1 MRTLRY
7 RSPQATRWLRQ
18 LHERRAENAEEA
30 LRSAEEVIAEV
41 RKEGDRAVAR
51 SIRRFDRATLRPNDI
66 LLEKPKKQS
75 IDPRMT
81 KSIELA
87 IERVRQFHD
96 RQKSSDY
103 TISINGSTLTHRV
116 RPLNRVGIY
125 VPGGKAVYLSTLIM
139 CAVPAQIAGVKE
151 IVVATPPNPA
161 RMPELLD
168 TCARL
173 GVGQIYR
180 AGGPAAVAAMA
191 LGTQS
196 LRRVDKIVGPGN
208 RYVDAAK
215 RLLNGEVGIDMTAG
229 PTEIVIVA
237 DETANPTW
245 VAADMLAQVEH
256 GEDGSSICVTTSED
270 VAKQVDQ
277 EVLRLVRGPWR
288 SKNIERMI
296 DRNGAV
302 IVMKSRAEMATFINE
317 LGPEH
322 VEIQA
327 RDAAKIAD
335 RIDNCGA
342 IYIGPH
348 SPVAAGDYVA
358 GPNHVLPTAGSGRF
372 FSPLGVYDFY
382 KRSNVATLSEK
393 DFGGISGAGQI
404 IAAFEG
410 LELHASSLAIREGEE
425 S

>member
-18 LHERRAENAEEA
+18 LHTRRAEDAEEA
-30 LRSAEEVIAEV
+30 MRAAEEIISEV

-51 SIRRFDRATLRPNDI
+51 SIRKFDRATMRPNDI

-75 IDPRMT
+75 IDPKMS
-81 KSIELA
+81 KAIDLSID
-87 IERVRQFHD
+87 RVRRFHES
-96 RQKSSDY
+96 QKQSDY
-103 TISINGSTLTHRV
+103 TVSVDGSKLTHRV
-116 RPLNRVGIY
+116 RPLKRVGIY

-139 CAVPAQIAGVKE
+139 CAVPAQIAGVAE

-173 GVGQIYR
+173 GVRQIYR
-180 AGGPAAVAAMA
+180 AGGPAAIAAMA
-191 LGTQS
+191 IGTQS
-196 LRRVDKIVGPGN
+196 LHRVDKIVGPGN

-215 RLLNGEVGIDMTAG
+215 KLLHGEVGIDMTAG

-237 DETANPTW
+237 DESANPTW
-245 VAADMLAQVEH
+245 VAADMLAQIEH
-256 GEDGSSICVTTSED
+256 GPDSSSICVTTSDE
-270 VAKQVDQ
+270 VAERVNH
-277 EVLRLVRGPWR
+277 EILRLVRGPWK
-288 SKNIERMI
+288 SKNVERMI

-302 IVMKSRAEMATFINE
+302 IVMKSNAEMVSFINE

-327 RDAAKIAD
+327 KDSEKIAD

-342 IYIGPH
+342 IFIGPY

-382 KRSNVATLSEK
+382 KRSNVATISQK
-393 DFGGISGAGQI
+393 DFEALTGAGQI
-404 IAAFEG
+404 IASFEG
-410 LELHASSLAIREGEE
+410 LDLHASSLSIREGDE

>member
-18 LHERRAENAEEA
+18 LQTRRAENAEEA
-30 LRSAEEVIAEV
+30 SRSAEEVIREV
-41 RKEGDRAVAR
+41 RKEGDRAVSR
-51 SIRRFDRATLRPNDI
+51 SIRRFDHASLRPNDI
-66 LLEKPKKQS
+66 LLEKPKKQTVDS
-75 IDPRMT
+75 GIG
-81 KSIELA
+81 KAIELS
-87 IERVRQFHD
+87 IERVRQFHEK
-96 RQKSSDY
+96 QKQSDY
-103 TISINGSTLTHRV
+103 TISVNGSTLTHRV

-125 VPGGKAVYLSTLIM
+125 VPGGKAVYLSTLVM
-139 CAVPAQIAGVKE
+139 CAVPAQLAGVKE

-161 RMPELLD
+161 RLPELLD

-180 AGGPAAVAAMA
+180 AGGPAAIAAMA
-191 LGTQS
+191 IGTQS

-215 RLLNGEVGIDMTAG
+215 RLLHGEVGIDMTAG

-237 DETANPTW
+237 DDTANFSW
-245 VAADMLAQVEH
+245 VAADMLAQIEH
-256 GEDGSSICVTTSED
+256 GEDSSAICVTTSAE
-270 VAKQVDQ
+270 VAKKIDE

-288 SKNIERMI
+288 SKNIERLI

-302 IVMKSRAEMATFINE
+302 IVMKSRAEIASFVNE

-322 VEIQA
+322 LEIQA
-327 RDAAKIAD
+327 KDAEKLAD

-342 IYIGPH
+342 IFLGPH

-358 GPNHVLPTAGSGRF
+358 GPNHVLPTAGSARF

-382 KRSNVATLSEK
+382 KRSNVTSLSEK
-393 DFGGISGAGQI
+393 DFLELSPSGQT

-410 LELHASSLAIREGEE
+410 LDLHGASLAIREGEE

>member
-1 MRTLRY
+1 MKILRY
-7 RSPQATRWLRQ
+7 RSPQTTRWLRH
-18 LHERRAENAEEA
+18 LHSRRAENAEEA

-66 LLEKPKKQS
+66 VTTPKKQS
-75 IDPRMT
+75 IDPRMS
-81 KSIELA
+81 KAIDLSID
-87 IERVRQFHD
+87 RVRRFHEK
-96 RQKSSDY
+96 QQQEDY
-103 TISINGSTLTHRV
+103 TVTIGGSKLTHRV
-116 RPLNRVGIY
+116 RSLGRVGIY

-139 CAVPAQIAGVKE
+139 CAVPAQLAGVE
-151 IVVATPPNPA
+151 ELVVATPPNPA
-161 RMPELLD
+161 RLPELLD

-173 GVGQIYR
+173 GVTQIYR
-180 AGGPAAVAAMA
+180 AGGPAAIAAMA
-191 LGTQS
+191 LGTKT
-196 LRRVDKIVGPGN
+196 LKRVDKIVGPGN

-229 PTEIVIVA
+229 PTEIVIAA
-237 DETANPTW
+237 DDTANPTW
-245 VAADMLAQVEH
+245 IAADMLAQIEH
-256 GEDGSSICVTTSED
+256 GDDSSSICATTSD
-270 VAKQVDQ
+270 AVAKRINS
-277 EVLRLVRGPWR
+277 EVLRLVRGPLR
-288 SKNIERMI
+288 SKNIERRI
-296 DRNGAV
+296 ERNGG
-302 IVMKSRAEMATFINE
+302 IFVMKSRAEIADFINE

-327 RDAAKIAD
+327 KDSEKLAS

-342 IYIGPH
+342 IYLGPYA
-348 SPVAAGDYVA
+348 PVAAGDYVA

-382 KRSNVATLSEK
+382 KRSNVAAISEK
-393 DFGGISGAGQI
+393 DLDAITGAGQI

-410 LELHASSLAIREGEE
+410 LELHASSLAMREEE